1 MNLEKKKK
9 RQATA
14 PPTAFVKRGLVL
26 PQQQQFLGWVG
37 REVSAEW
44 WGFVEG

>member
-14 PPTAFVKRGLVL
+14 PPTAFLERGLVL
-26 PQQQQFLGWVG
+26 PQQLLNIIY
-37 REVSAEW
+37 
-44 WGFVEG
+44 